1 MTWLD
6 SGGQR
11 SRSQQAVEMAKLST
25 SSLRYQSPSSRWFMS
40 FFDSIAFDVS
50 SLLMEQLYLTSY
62 LPTKGDG
69 RLCFCRLR
77 YVATYIGIYVCEQL
91 PGASSSPIVT
101 KLGQSYLWPQ
111 WTRWLSFG
119 RSRSKIKVGGG
130 GMHPTLCRVG
140 QNTQSVNRFKLF
152 GVFLYSFSVTYEPRM
167 GPGQFSPCPFTFTLP
182 HYLSFSILYFSL
194 ISYSLHLFFGD
205 LWRLS

>member
-111 WTRWLSFG
+111 WTRWLNFG
-119 RSRSKIKVGGG
+119 RSRSKIKDQGRWRWYAPYVMSGGTE
-130 GMHPTLCRVG
+130 HSVS
-140 QNTQSVNRFKLF
+140 QSIQIIW
-152 GVFLYSFSVTYEPRM
+152 SFSVQFQCNIWAPY
-167 GPGQFSPCPFTFTLP
+167 GPGAILP
-182 HYLSFSILYFSL
+182 M
-194 ISYSLHLFFGD
+194 SLHIHTSP
-205 LWRLS
+205 LSIF